1 MIDRINVL
9 ASVVMGHPNQHV
21 RSALRDALILSERCP
36 IGAARQYLAAVVAWA
51 NASSSRL
58 DPAKALQ
65 VAGRLAERCSDATQ
79 REAVANPYLRHFPP
93 RPGLNLKESEDARC

>member
-1 MIDRINVL
+1 MVDRINVL
-9 ASVVMGHPNQHV
+9 ASVVMGHPNRHV

-58 DPAKALQ
+58 DPVKALQ
-65 VAGRLAERCSDATQ
+65 VASRLAERCS
-79 REAVANPYLRHFPP
+79 EVAQIGTSGRPGFRYFPP
-93 RPGLNLKESEDARC
+93 RPGLNLKESEDVRS